1 MYSSVKWDNGK
12 VIVELGSVTMEG
24 EPLAQHLLLMSMR
37 MKLEESTE
45 RR

>member
-1 MYSSVKWDNGK
+1 MYSSVKWDNGN

-24 EPLAQHLLLMSMR
+24 EPLAKRILLTSMR

-45 RR
+45 RQ